1 MTDGTNGQVLT
12 TNGAGTLSFA
22 DASTVAALNDLTDV
36 STSGI
41 TNGQTIVY
49 NSGTSSFE
57 PGTAG
62 GNTAV
67 VGWENQVT
75 VAENYTITSGNNMVS
90 AGPIT
95 IDTGYT
101 VTVPT
106 GSRWVVV

>member
-1 MTDGTNGQVLT
+1 MTRARDL
-12 TNGAGTLSFA
+12 
-22 DASTVAALNDLTDV
+22 ASLID
-36 STSGI
+36 
-41 TNGQTIVY
+41 
-49 NSGTSSFE
+49 SGTGALTLPVGTEAQRPTPEKGMFRFNDDSDQFE
-57 PGTAG
+57 GYDGSAWGAVGGG

-75 VAENYTITSGNNMVS
+75 VQENYTMTSGNNMVS

-101 VTVPT
+101 VTIPT

>member
-1 MTDGTNGQVLT
+1 MYNSTSGEWENNTV
-12 TNGAGTLSFA
+12 
-22 DASTVAALNDLTDV
+22 STVANLGDLTDV

-41 TNGQTIVY
+41 ADGQTIVY

-75 VAENYTITSGNNMVS
+75 VAEDYTITSGNNMVS